1 MIITRTPY
9 RVSLFGGGTDHPNWY
24 KTNGG
29 AVLSFTIDKFS
40 YLNVR
45 VLPPFFN
52 HKYRISYSKI
62 EEVKTLS
69 EIKHPAVRQAFAKY
83 ANGKYLELHHHG
95 DLPARSGVGSSSAFS
110 VGIINALLALN
121 EKKVTAIELAK
132 LAIEFEQVDL
142 AENVGSQDQ
151 IACALG
157 GINFINFGLQ
167 NYWDAEPIVLSGS
180 YIQEIEKRI
189 VLIYSGISRV
199 SSNITKYLLDNIDL
213 KATEMKRT
221 QQLAEECKK
230 IFLSEG
236 DLSIIGPM
244 LIESWELKRNSN
256 PAAVNSDLEIFFMK
270 GLNAGASGG
279 KILGAG
285 GGGFFLFWVEPENKT
300 KFYNSMSSHIVIP
313 IRITKTGSTRIL

>member
-9 RVSLFGGGTDHPNWY
+9 RISLFGGGTDHPSWY
-24 KTNGG
+24 QKNCG
-29 AVLSFTIDKFS
+29 AVLSFTIDKYS

-52 HKYRISYSKI
+52 HKYRISYSKV
-62 EEVKTLS
+62 EELKNLS
-69 EIKHPAVRQAFAKY
+69 EIKHPAVRQAFVKY
-83 ANGKYLELHHHG
+83 AQGKHLELHHHG

-110 VGIINALLALN
+110 VGVIQALLALN

-157 GINFINFGLQ
+157 GINFISFGPQ
-167 NYWDAEPIVLSGS
+167 NYWDAEPVVLSDS

-189 VLIYSGISRV
+189 ILIYSGIDRV
-199 SSNITKYLLDNIDL
+199 SSNVTKYLLENIDL
-213 KATEMKRT
+213 KVVEMKRT
-221 QQLAEECKK
+221 QQLAEECKN
-230 IFLSEG
+230 IFLTEG
-236 DLSIIGPM
+236 ELSIIGPM
-244 LIESWELKRNSN
+244 LIESWELKRKSN
-256 PAAVNSDLEIFFMK
+256 PAAVNPNLENFFMR
-270 GLNAGASGG
+270 GLSAGASGG

-285 GGGFFLFWVEPENKT
+285 GGGFFLFWVEPENET
-300 KFYNSMSSHIVIP
+300 KFRESMSSHIIIP
-313 IRITKTGSTRIL
+313 IRISKTGSTRIL